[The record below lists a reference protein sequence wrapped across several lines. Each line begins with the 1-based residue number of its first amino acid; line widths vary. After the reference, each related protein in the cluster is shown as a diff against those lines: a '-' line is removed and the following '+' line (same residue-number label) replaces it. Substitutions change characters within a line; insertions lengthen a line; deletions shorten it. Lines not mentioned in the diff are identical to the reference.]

1 MQNIKEIGD
10 YIRKLREKANI
21 SLNSFAYKNGIEP
34 STLSR
39 IENGHLEPKYSML
52 QKISKGLGLS
62 LVEFIEGFEGS

>member
-1 MQNIKEIGD
+1 MNSFKVIGD
-10 YIRKLREKANI
+10 QIRKLREKMNV

-52 QKISKGLGLS
+52 RKISNGLGLT
-62 LVEFIEGFEGS
+62 LVEFIGIIEDS

>member
-1 MQNIKEIGD
+1 MESFKVIGD
-10 YIRKLREKANI
+10 HIRKLREKMNI

-52 QKISKGLGLS
+52 QKIANGLGMS
-62 LVEFIEGFEGS
+62 LAEFIESLENC